1 MYSVSVRMMISNRTL
16 FVHSDHALVVSQRY
30 TMISWINR
38 MTRHMQKRYFCFE
51 CGTNVLEEKM
61 EDRIAGWF
69 GICKQC
75 NKNNIYSV
83 NNIKEKSL
91 I

>member
-1 MYSVSVRMMISNRTL
+1 MMISNRTL

-30 TMISWINR
+30 TTISSINR

-61 EDRIAGWF
+61 DNRIAGWF